1 VIYHFDEFEVDDRE
15 FRLSANGATMQV
27 EPKVLRL
34 LLYLIQNRN
43 RLVRKQELLDR
54 VWPDAMVTE
63 NALTRVVGLLRKALN
78 DDSHVPRF
86 IETVPTAGY
95 RFIAKVTAVEHNPVI
110 APLAPIE
117 TTPATATSATR
128 FRASRRWTFA
138 AAILLLA
145 AVGAGIFLFARH
157 RRQAVHE
164 KATVVLTDFD
174 NATGDPVFDGTLR
187 QGLAVRLEQSPFL
200 TLMSDERMQL
210 TLRMMGQPA
219 NARLSPAI
227 ARELCVR
234 SSSAL
239 VVDGSIASLGSQY
252 VLGLR
257 ATDCRSGKVISQ
269 EQVQA
274 ARKEDVLGALD
285 GIASKLRARAGESLT
300 TAKKYDTPI
309 WEATTPSMEALRF
322 YTLGQKKAY
331 GGESAAALLFFLRAV
346 ELDPNFASAY
356 ASMSLIYSNRQE
368 PERAADAIRKAY
380 ELRDRVNEAERRVIE
395 ANYFVLATGEL
406 EKAEHPLNVLKETF
420 PGAPQPHTNVGGI
433 YRRLGNPQKAMEEA
447 NEALRREPSNPLNY
461 QNLGADYVSLNRLDE
476 ADALYKQAEA
486 RRLVN
491 EGSARSR
498 YLLAFLKGDQTQMA
512 QFASSTVGKQGEEDA
527 MLAAQADTAAWF
539 GKLKDARELTRQAI
553 DSAHRNDVQETG
565 AAYQAEIALF
575 ETDSGNRQQGRADA
589 GAAMK
594 LAPTR
599 NVRPMAALALAQSGD
614 TAAAEKLANELD
626 KSFPRGTLVQE
637 YWLPAIRAAV
647 ALQHKDPNRAI
658 GFLQVASAIEL
669 SSPRLLPV
677 YLRGEAYLMLH
688 DGNRAAAEFR
698 KFLDHR
704 GLVRNA
710 PWGALARLGL
720 ARAYAMQGDTMK
732 ARTAYQDFLALWK
745 EADPD
750 IPILKQAKAELT
762 KLQ

>member
-1 VIYHFDEFEVDDRE
+1 VIYRFDEFEVDDRE
-15 FRLSANGATMQV
+15 FRLSANGATVQV

-34 LLYLIQNRN
+34 LLYLIENRN

-95 RFIAKVTAVEHNPVI
+95 RFIARVTVAEQNPVV
-110 APLAPIE
+110 APLAPTG
-117 TTPATATSATR
+117 TTLATATSATR
-128 FRASRRWTFA
+128 FRASRKWTFA
-138 AAILLLA
+138 AVILLLA
-145 AVGAGIFLFARH
+145 AVGGGIFLFARH

-187 QGLAVRLEQSPFL
+187 QWLAVRLEQSPFL

-257 ATDCRSGKVISQ
+257 ATDCRSGKVIAQ

-285 GIASKLRARAGESLT
+285 GIASKLRAQAGESLT
-300 TAKKYDTPI
+300 TAEKYDTPI

-356 ASMSLIYSNRQE
+356 TSMSLIYSNRQE

-380 ELRDRVNEAERRVIE
+380 ELRDRVNEGERRVIE
-395 ANYFVLATGEL
+395 ANYYVLATGEL

-420 PGAPQPHTNVGGI
+420 PGAPQPHTNLGGI

-476 ADALYKQAEA
+476 ADALYKEAET

-491 EGSARSR
+491 ERSARSR
-498 YLLAFLKGDQTQMA
+498 YLLAFLKGDEAQMA
-512 QFASSTVGKQGEEDA
+512 HFATSTAGMQGEEDS

-539 GKLKDARELTRQAI
+539 GRLNEARELTRRAI
-553 DSAHRNDVQETG
+553 DSAHRNDVQETAG
-565 AAYQAEIALF
+565 VYQAEIALF
-575 ETDSGNRQQGRADA
+575 EADSGNRQQSRADA
-589 GAAMK
+589 DAAMK

-599 NVRPMAALALAQSGD
+599 NVRPMAALALARSGD

-658 GFLQVASAIEL
+658 GFLQVASAVEL
-669 SSPRLLPV
+669 SSPRLLPA

-688 DGNRAAAEFR
+688 DGDRAAAEFQ

-710 PWGALARLGL
+710 PWGGLARLGL
-720 ARAYAMQGDTMK
+720 ARAYAMQGDTLK

-745 EADPD
+745 DADPD
-750 IPILKQAKAELT
+750 ITILKQAKAELT